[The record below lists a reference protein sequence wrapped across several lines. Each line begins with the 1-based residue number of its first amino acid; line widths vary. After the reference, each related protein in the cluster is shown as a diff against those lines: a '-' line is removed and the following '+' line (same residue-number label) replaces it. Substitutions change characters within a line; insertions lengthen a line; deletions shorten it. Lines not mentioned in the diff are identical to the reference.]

1 MAKLKGNIDG
11 PVSGKIRNVVFYERY
26 GNTYVR
32 AAPVTNADT
41 WNDEQRMLRRRI
53 STLSACW
60 RALKSA
66 QFSRIWNTAAQKMN
80 GYAWFVKA
88 NMPALQRDGSLID
101 AGLVKVAD
109 GSLPVPQKL
118 TMERVEGE
126 AGVMKVSWQN
136 DPHSGSERLGD
147 ELMMVSYVNQLFSP
161 ITATGLKRSQ
171 LGGTFALP
179 LKPAGPTHV
188 FLFMASADKEKYSQS
203 IGMEI

>member
-11 PVSGKIRNVVFYERY
+11 PVSGKIKNVVFYERY
-26 GNTYVR
+26 GKTFVR

-41 WNDEQRMLRRRI
+41 WNDEQKMLRRRI
-53 STLSACW
+53 STLSAFW

-66 QFSRIWNTAAQKMN
+66 QFSKVWNTAAQKMN

-118 TMERVEGE
+118 TMERDEENAAVI
-126 AGVMKVSWQN
+126 KVSWQN

-147 ELMMVSYVNQLFSP
+147 EMMMISYLNQHFSP
-161 ITATGLKRSQ
+161 ITTTGLKRNQ
-171 LGGTFALP
+171 MGGTFALP
-179 LKPAGPTHV
+179 AKPAGATHL
-188 FLFMASADKEKYSQS
+188 FLFMASADNEKYSQS
-203 IGMEI
+203 MGMEI

>member
-11 PVSGKIRNVVFYERY
+11 PVSGKLKNVVFYERY

-32 AAPVTNADT
+32 AAPVTNEDT

-53 STLSACW
+53 STLSAFW
-60 RALKSA
+60 RALKSV
-66 QFSRIWNTAAQKMN
+66 QFSKVWNTAAQKMN

-101 AGLVKVAD
+101 AVLLKMSD

-118 TMERVEGE
+118 LAERVEGE
-126 AGVMKVSWQN
+126 TDVIRLSWQN
-136 DPHSGSERLGD
+136 DPHSNRERLND
-147 ELMMVSYVNQLFSP
+147 ELMMISYGNQQFSP

-179 LKPAGPTHV
+179 AKPAEATHV
-188 FLFMASADKEKYSQS
+188 FLFMASADKEKYSES
-203 IGMEI
+203 CSFAV

>member
-11 PVSGKIRNVVFYERY
+11 PVSGRIRNVVFYERY

-32 AAPVTNADT
+32 AAPVTNENT
-41 WNDEQRMLRRRI
+41 WNDEQKMLRQRI
-53 STLSACW
+53 STVSAFW
-60 RALKSA
+60 RGLKSV

-101 AGLVKVAD
+101 AGLIKISD

-118 TMERVEGE
+118 IAERVEGE
-126 AGVMKVSWQN
+126 PALMNVSWQN
-136 DPHSGSERLGD
+136 DPHSGKERLND
-147 ELMMVSYVNQLFSP
+147 EMMMISFVNQQFSP
-161 ITATGLKRSQ
+161 IIASGLKRSQ

-188 FLFMASADKEKYSQS
+188 FLFMASADKEKYSES
-203 IGMEI
+203 LCYPV